1 MGVCVSATG
10 REAEPSKYVLL
21 RNMSM
26 KIAGFQIPQ
35 IPNRRKDL
43 WVDVVL
49 ISMVL
54 ISISGLILTFIHH

>member
-1 MGVCVSATG
+1 MDVCVSATG
-10 REAEPSKYVLL
+10 QEPEPSKYVLL

-26 KIAGFQIPQ
+26 KIAGFQ

-54 ISISGLILTFIHH
+54 ISISGLILTFIHN